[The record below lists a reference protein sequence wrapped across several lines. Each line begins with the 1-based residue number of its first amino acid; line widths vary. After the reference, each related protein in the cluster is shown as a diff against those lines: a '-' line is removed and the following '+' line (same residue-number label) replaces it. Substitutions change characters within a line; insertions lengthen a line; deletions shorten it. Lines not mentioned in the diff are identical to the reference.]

1 MDDSSMVGGAAI
13 VVALLTEAGKKM
25 VTPVSEQLGL
35 ALGDLAGIYRF
46 YQNENLGKVFTRWAE
61 WRGDKPPLSQEDI
74 RKVLPLLRL
83 AAEQSDG
90 DLQVRWAALLE
101 HTVTSEGALPS
112 FGQTLSQ
119 LTSEQAKFLD
129 RLFALVTQPTGRV
142 SEYSPGRTPL
152 EHTSLIAIYDPSIN
166 TGVNPAERQ
175 IYKDILTEDQLE
187 NFAKLD
193 RAELIIQDLERLGII
208 VQEKT
213 SEPDQYF
220 EIPRAV
226 GGYIVDSTIAGK
238 RVPLHRD
245 RPVVHSRFSLSPYGL
260 SFIRAV
266 SPTKV

>member
-1 MDDSSMVGGAAI
+1 
-13 VVALLTEAGKKM
+13 
-25 VTPVSEQLGL
+25 
-35 ALGDLAGIYRF
+35 
-46 YQNENLGKVFTRWAE
+46 
-61 WRGDKPPLSQEDI
+61 
-74 RKVLPLLRL
+74 
-83 AAEQSDG
+83 
-90 DLQVRWAALLE
+90 
-101 HTVTSEGALPS
+101 
-112 FGQTLSQ
+112 
-119 LTSEQAKFLD
+119 
-129 RLFALVTQPTGRV
+129 
-142 SEYSPGRTPL
+142 L

>member
-1 MDDSSMVGGAAI
+1 
-13 VVALLTEAGKKM
+13 
-25 VTPVSEQLGL
+25 
-35 ALGDLAGIYRF
+35 
-46 YQNENLGKVFTRWAE
+46 
-61 WRGDKPPLSQEDI
+61 
-74 RKVLPLLRL
+74 
-83 AAEQSDG
+83 
-90 DLQVRWAALLE
+90 
-101 HTVTSEGALPS
+101 
-112 FGQTLSQ
+112 
-119 LTSEQAKFLD
+119 
-129 RLFALVTQPTGRV
+129 
-142 SEYSPGRTPL
+142 L

-245 RPVVHSRFSLSPYGL
+245 RPVVHSRFSLSLMDLALFEL
-260 SFIRAV
+260 SRPQRYDDSASFKHTIENLVV
-266 SPTKV
+266 SQFEINVEMA